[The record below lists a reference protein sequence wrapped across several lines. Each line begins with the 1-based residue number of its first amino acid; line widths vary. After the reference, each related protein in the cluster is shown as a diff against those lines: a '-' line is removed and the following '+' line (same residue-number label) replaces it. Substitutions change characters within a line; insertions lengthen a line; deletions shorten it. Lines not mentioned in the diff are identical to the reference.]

1 MTGNEWNKFI
11 QVNIYGRTLQELSKQ
26 GIDLESVLNNIG
38 CTNVWIVEGSVY
50 NPADSYR
57 TSFSTESETTENVF
71 VIKQAPALS
80 TTYATINCPRFS
92 TPAVDNRVDLERK
105 FTLNLPQTISRIDSS
120 FIDKLIM
127 DEAEQSEDV
136 RDVLD
141 EIVEK
146 VVKNGEQFSTTV
158 TKVNFPRYS
167 TPIYA
172 QEDYADALNIPDAI
186 SEIATDG
193 EEEVI
198 SEYGEEPSEE
208 RTIVAQEEKE
218 KAVHRGEKE
227 AVAQGKRIKQELK
240 SVTLFSPVKTR
251 SMRKRPALS
260 RCATEIKPSHLQTP
274 VSSSRSARPEFFENK
289 NLEKTDDAIRI
300 PQMNYSFNNTL
311 EPADQSVSPARK
323 ESENVYYELK
333 PMLPVDHADS
343 LAFQSAESFLE
354 ERRETPRNEMHY
366 DDMDYGDNNNMRGY
380 DGMERGD
387 TMLIDHYEEV
397 GPDADDMDDNESDEE
412 LNGDDVDDDDDIEIM
427 DSDVRTTKK
436 VSFAKP
442 LVKRARA
449 KDNDEWSKLYIIKC
463 YYTDCNKTYQW
474 RRRYGKTRLLDHALS
489 HIPNVEVKC
498 QLCDQMCKGMRIL
511 RYHHKKMHPDYP
523 LEGAR
528 LRRWLDASKKGHDFD
543 QVWETCYRKNVEVHA
558 KQHLLDFGRIDK
570 GQKRIRSSLD
580 PDATSEILSTSTAND
595 SVLSENGKPRFA

>member
-38 CTNVWIVEGSVY
+38 CSNVWIVEGSVY
-50 NPADSYR
+50 NPVDSYR
-57 TSFSTESETTENVF
+57 TSFSTESDTTENVF
-71 VIKQAPALS
+71 AIKQAPALS

-92 TPAVDNRVDLERK
+92 TPAVENRVDLERK
-105 FTLNLPQTISRIDSS
+105 FTLNLPQKFSRINSS
-120 FIDKLIM
+120 FMDKWI

-158 TKVNFPRYS
+158 TKINFPRYS

-172 QEDYADALNIPDAI
+172 QKDYADALNIPDAI

-208 RTIVAQEEKE
+208 RTIVAEEEKE
-218 KAVHRGEKE
+218 KTVYRGEE
-227 AVAQGKRIKQELK
+227 EVFAQGKRIKQEIK
-240 SVTLFSPVKTR
+240 SFPFFSPVKTR
-251 SMRKRPALS
+251 SMRKRPA
-260 RCATEIKPSHLQTP
+260 SH
-274 VSSSRSARPEFFENK
+274 SARPEFFGNK
-289 NLEKTDDAIRI
+289 NLEKTDDASKIRI

-311 EPADQSVSPARK
+311 EPADQSVSSAQLVSPARK

-333 PMLPVDHADS
+333 PMPPVDHADS

-412 LNGDDVDDDDDIEIM
+412 LNGDDVDDDDDIVIM
-427 DSDVRTTKK
+427 DSDVRTSKK

-463 YYTDCNKTYQW
+463 YYT
-474 RRRYGKTRLLDHALS
+474 
-489 HIPNVEVKC
+489 VKC

-580 PDATSEILSTSTAND
+580 PDATAEILSTSTANV